1 MRILYVEDEKFL
13 AEAVKFNLEKNGMS
27 VDLANDGEEGLNMAV
42 EPIYDCVILDIM
54 LPKLSGTDIL
64 RRMREKNIDTPVIM
78 LSALSEV
85 EDKVRELDNGAD
97 DYLAKPFKTKE
108 LIARIHALMR
118 RPTVLKNKKISFG
131 DLEFDEATKELNGV
145 QLTAKEALLLG
156 ELLRVPG
163 QLVSKEYLLSKIW
176 GEDGLGEDNYVEAYV
191 SRVRKTLREIKSK
204 VKIKAVR
211 GLGYKLVK

>member
-1 MRILYVEDEKFL
+1 MRVLYVEDEKFL
-13 AEAVKFNLEKNGMS
+13 ADAVKFNLEKNGIK
-27 VDLANDGEEGLNMAV
+27 VDLASDGEEGLNMAISD
-42 EPIYDCVILDIM
+42 IYDCVILDIM

-64 RRMREKNIDTPVIM
+64 RRMREKKVDTPVIM

-108 LIARIHALMR
+108 LVARIRALMR
-118 RPTVLKNKKISFG
+118 RPTVMKNKKTVYEDF
-131 DLEFDEATKELNGV
+131 EFDEATKELNGI
-145 QLTAKEALLLG
+145 QLTAKEAALLI

-163 QLVSKEYLLSKIW
+163 KLISKEHLLSKIW
-176 GEDGLGEDNYVEAYV
+176 GEDGAGEDNYVEAYV
-191 SRVRKTLREIKSK
+191 SRVRKILKNAKSK

-211 GLGYKLVK
+211 GLGYKLC